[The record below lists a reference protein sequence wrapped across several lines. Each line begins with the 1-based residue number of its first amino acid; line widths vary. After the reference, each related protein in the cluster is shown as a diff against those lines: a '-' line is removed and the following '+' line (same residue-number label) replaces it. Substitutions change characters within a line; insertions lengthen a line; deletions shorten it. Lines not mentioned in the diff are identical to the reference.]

1 MVQRNGLTDTFW
13 KYTMRAREFIKES
26 ASAGATSSGSVAAV
40 AQPMG
45 QTITRT
51 QNTAPGKYKNSLIRT
66 KQHARR

>member
-1 MVQRNGLTDTFW
+1 
-13 KYTMRAREFIKES
+13 MRAREFIRET
-26 ASAGATSSGSVAAV
+26 ASAGATSSGSIAVV

-51 QNTAPGKYKNSLIRT
+51 QNTTPGKYKNSLTRT